1 MALDS
6 AQPHG
11 IVRSSKA
18 GAALYS
24 VLVNIVLI
32 AAKLL
37 VGLLTGSV
45 AILADAAHSFLDL
58 SASIFAFA
66 GIRTAAKPADEDHA
80 WGHAK
85 AENISS
91 LIQMFLLGATCIA
104 IVIESV
110 RRLVVPGTVRVAW
123 YSFVVV
129 LAAMVID
136 IVVSRYLQRV
146 SRAHGGSAAL
156 DADALH
162 FASDLWASLAVLIGI
177 TLVAVF
183 DFQVADPLAGIAVAI
198 IIGTTAIEQGRRT
211 TQVLLDAMPDRPTL
225 QAIERILESDP
236 RLHGYHTLRARQA
249 GTHVMLDG
257 SVHVDGSLSLAQAH
271 EGGHA
276 ASGRIPRELPVLT
289 DAVVHVQA
297 VDDDAHGCP
306 PVRGTPH

>member
-6 AQPHG
+6 AQPQG
-11 IVRSSKA
+11 IVRPSKA
-18 GAALYS
+18 GAALAW
-24 VLVNIVLI
+24 VLFNTSLT

-45 AILADAAHSFLDL
+45 ATLADAALSFLDL
-58 SASIFAFA
+58 SASFFAYA
-66 GIRTAAKPADEDHA
+66 GTRTAAKPADEGHA
-80 WGHAK
+80 FGHAK
-85 AENISS
+85 AENVSS

-110 RRLVVPGTVRVAW
+110 RRLVVPGTVRVGW

-129 LAAMVID
+129 LAAVVID

-156 DADALH
+156 EADALH

-183 DFQVADPLAGIAVAI
+183 DFQVADPLAGIAVAA

-225 QAIERILESDP
+225 QAIERILGSDP

-249 GTHVMLDG
+249 GQHAMLDG
-257 SVHVDGSLSLAQAH
+257 SVHVDGSLSLGQAQDRK
-271 EGGHA
+271 
-276 ASGRIPRELPVLT
+276 S
-289 DAVVHVQA
+289 VV
-297 VDDDAHGCP
+297 
-306 PVRGTPH
+306 

>member
-1 MALDS
+1 MHHAPAAGSRRLD
-6 AQPHG
+6 
-11 IVRSSKA
+11 SKA

-32 AAKLL
+32 GAKLL

-58 SASIFAFA
+58 SASIFAYA

-80 WGHAK
+80 FGHAK

-104 IVIESV
+104 ILIESV
-110 RRLVVPGTVRVAW
+110 RRLVVAATVRVAW
-123 YSFVVV
+123 YSFAVV

-136 IVVSRYLQRV
+136 IVISRYLQGV

-156 DADALH
+156 EADALH
-162 FASDLWASLAVLIGI
+162 FSSDLWASLAVLIGI

-183 DFQVADPLAGIAVAI
+183 GLRVADPLAGIAVAI

-211 TQVLLDAMPDRPTL
+211 TQVLLDAMPDRPTVT
-225 QAIERILESDP
+225 AIERILESDP
-236 RLHGYHTLRARQA
+236 QLHGYHALRARQA
-249 GTHVMLDG
+249 GMHVFLDV
-257 SVHVDGSLSLAQAH
+257 SVHVDGTLTLAQAH
-271 EGGHA
+271 EVGHA
-276 ASGRIPRELPVLT
+276 VSERIKRELPVVT
-289 DAVVHVQA
+289 DAVVHVEP
-297 VDDDAHGCP
+297 VDDEAHG
-306 PVRGTPH
+306 

>member
-1 MALDS
+1 MAVDHV
-6 AQPHG
+6 QPRG
-11 IVRSSKA
+11 VVRPSKT

-32 AAKLL
+32 ADKLL

-58 SASIFAFA
+58 SASIFAYA

-85 AENISS
+85 AENVSS

-129 LAAMVID
+129 LSAVVID
-136 IVVSRYLQRV
+136 IVVSRYLQSV
-146 SRAHGGSAAL
+146 SKAHGGSAAL

-162 FASDLWASLAVLIGI
+162 FASDLWASIAVFIGL
-177 TLVAVF
+177 TLVAIF
-183 DFQVADPLAGIAVAI
+183 GFQWADPAAGIAVAI
-198 IIGTTAIEQGRRT
+198 IIGTTAIRQGRET
-211 TQVLLDAMPDRPTL
+211 TQVLLDAMPDRKTL
-225 QAIERILESDP
+225 AAIERILETDP
-236 RLHGYHTLRARQA
+236 QLHGYHALRARQA
-249 GTHVMLDG
+249 GKSVLLDV
-257 SVHVDGSLSLAQAH
+257 SVHVDGNLTLAQAH
-271 EGGHA
+271 EVGHA
-276 ASGRIPRELPVLT
+276 VSERIQRELPVGT
-289 DAVVHVQA
+289 DAVVHVEPVA
-297 VDDDAHGCP
+297 DEAHG
-306 PVRGTPH
+306 

>member
-1 MALDS
+1 MDQAGARVSRRLDS
-6 AQPHG
+6 
-11 IVRSSKA
+11 KA
-18 GAALYS
+18 AAALYS
-24 VLVNIVLI
+24 VAVTLVLI
-32 AAKLL
+32 GDTLT
-37 VGLLTGSV
+37 VGLLTGRV

-58 SASIFAFA
+58 SASSFALA
-66 GIRTAAKPADEDHA
+66 GIRTAQKPADEDHA

-123 YSFVVV
+123 FSFVVV

-177 TLVAVF
+177 TLVAGF
-183 DFQVADPLAGIAVAI
+183 DFQVADPPAGISVAI
-198 IIGTTAIEQGRRT
+198 IIGATAIQQGRPPT
-211 TQVLLDAMPDRPTL
+211 PVPLHAIPARPPPP
-225 QAIERILESDP
+225 A
-236 RLHGYHTLRARQA
+236 LHPNL
-249 GTHVMLDG
+249 G
-257 SVHVDGSLSLAQAH
+257 S
-271 EGGHA
+271 
-276 ASGRIPRELPVLT
+276 
-289 DAVVHVQA
+289 
-297 VDDDAHGCP
+297 
-306 PVRGTPH
+306 

>member
-1 MALDS
+1 MAMDH
-6 AQPHG
+6 AQPRG
-11 IVRSSKA
+11 IVRPSKA

-58 SASIFAFA
+58 SASIFAYA

-129 LAAMVID
+129 LAAVIID
-136 IVVSRYLQRV
+136 IVVSRYLQGV

-162 FASDLWASLAVLIGI
+162 FASDLWASLAVLAGI
-177 TLVAVF
+177 TIVAVF
-183 DFQVADPLAGIAVAI
+183 NFQIADPLAGIAVAI
-198 IIGTTAIEQGRRT
+198 IIGTTAIEQGRQTPCPTAKPLPRSSASYRVIRGSTDITLCVPARRASTSCWTSRCTSTGTYPWRRRT
-211 TQVLLDAMPDRPTL
+211 R
-225 QAIERILESDP
+225 SDTP
-236 RLHGYHTLRARQA
+236 SRS
-249 GTHVMLDG
+249 G
-257 SVHVDGSLSLAQAH
+257 SSKSYQ
-271 EGGHA
+271 
-276 ASGRIPRELPVLT
+276 
-289 DAVVHVQA
+289 
-297 VDDDAHGCP
+297 
-306 PVRGTPH
+306 

>member
-1 MALDS
+1 LQDSRRLD
-6 AQPHG
+6 P
-11 IVRSSKA
+11 KA

-32 AAKLL
+32 GAKLL

-58 SASIFAFA
+58 SASIFAYA

-80 WGHAK
+80 FGHAK

-91 LIQMFLLGATCIA
+91 LIQMFLLGATCVA
-104 IVIESV
+104 VVIESV
-110 RRLVVPGTVRVAW
+110 RRLVVSTPVRVAW

-129 LAAMVID
+129 LGAMVID

-156 DADALH
+156 EADALH

-183 DFQVADPLAGIAVAI
+183 GFRIADPLAGIAVAV

-211 TQVLLDAMPDRPTL
+211 TQVLLDAMPDRKTL
-225 QAIERILESDP
+225 AAIERILESDP
-236 RLHGYHTLRARQA
+236 QLHGYHALRARQA
-249 GTHVMLDG
+249 GMHVLLDV
-257 SVHVDGSLSLAQAH
+257 SVHVDGNLTLAQAH
-271 EGGHA
+271 EVGHA
-276 ASGRIPRELPVLT
+276 VSERIRRELPVVT
-289 DAVVHVQA
+289 DAVVHVEP
-297 VDDDAHGCP
+297 VDDEAHG
-306 PVRGTPH
+306 

>member
-1 MALDS
+1 MDE
-6 AQPHG
+6 AQLAPTPR
-11 IVRSSKA
+11 IDDKA
-18 GAALYS
+18 VAALYS
-24 VLVNIVLI
+24 VAVSVVWIG
-32 AAKLL
+32 AKLV
-37 VGLLTGSV
+37 VGFLTGSV

-91 LIQMFLLGATCIA
+91 LVQMFLLGATCIA

-110 RRLVVPGTVRVAW
+110 RRLVVAGSVRVAW

-136 IVVSRYLQRV
+136 IVVSRYLQSV
-146 SRAHGGSAAL
+146 SRSHGGSAAL
-156 DADALH
+156 ESDALH

-183 DFQVADPLAGIAVAI
+183 DFRLADPLAGIAVAI

-211 TQVLLDAMPDRPTL
+211 TQVLLDAMPARATL
-225 QAIERILESDP
+225 EGIERILKSDR
-236 RLHGYHTLRARQA
+236 RLHGYHALRARQA
-249 GTHVMLDG
+249 GKHVLLDV
-257 SVHVDGSLSLAQAH
+257 SVHVDGNLSLAQAH
-271 EGGHA
+271 EVCHA
-276 ASGRIPRELPVLT
+276 VSERIQRELPMVT
-289 DAVVHVQA
+289 DAVVHVEP
-297 VDDDAHGCP
+297 VDDETHG
-306 PVRGTPH
+306 

>member
-1 MALDS
+1 LHLQDTRRLD
-6 AQPHG
+6 P
-11 IVRSSKA
+11 KA

-32 AAKLL
+32 GAKLL

-58 SASIFAFA
+58 SASIFAYA
-66 GIRTAAKPADEDHA
+66 GIRTAAKPADEGHA
-80 WGHAK
+80 FGHAK

-91 LIQMFLLGATCIA
+91 LIQMFLLGATCVA
-104 IVIESV
+104 VVIESV
-110 RRLVVPGTVRVAW
+110 RRLVVSTPVRVAW

-129 LAAMVID
+129 LGAMVID

-156 DADALH
+156 EADALH

-183 DFQVADPLAGIAVAI
+183 GFRIADPLAGIAVAV

-225 QAIERILESDP
+225 AAIERILEGDP
-236 RLHGYHTLRARQA
+236 QLHGYHALRARQA
-249 GTHVMLDG
+249 GMHVLLDV
-257 SVHVDGSLSLAQAH
+257 SVHVDGNLTLAQAH
-271 EGGHA
+271 EVGHA
-276 ASGRIPRELPVLT
+276 VSERIRRELPVVT
-289 DAVVHVQA
+289 DAVVHVEP
-297 VDDDAHGCP
+297 VDDEAHG
-306 PVRGTPH
+306 

>member
-1 MALDS
+1 VELPLAL
-6 AQPHG
+6 P
-11 IVRSSKA
+11 VMM
-18 GAALYS
+18 
-24 VLVNIVLI
+24 
-32 AAKLL
+32 
-37 VGLLTGSV
+37 
-45 AILADAAHSFLDL
+45 
-58 SASIFAFA
+58 A

-110 RRLVVPGTVRVAW
+110 RRLVVPGTVRVGW

-136 IVVSRYLQRV
+136 IVVSRYLQSV

-162 FASDLWASLAVLIGI
+162 FASDLWASLAVLVGI

-183 DFQVADPLAGIAVAI
+183 NFQIADPLAGIAVAI

-225 QAIERILESDP
+225 AAIERILESDP
-236 RLHGYHTLRARQA
+236 RLHGYHPLRARPCTA
-249 GTHVMLDG
+249 PCAARPRPCHRVRAKKEGPAN
-257 SVHVDGSLSLAQAH
+257 GSLCRRTGNRAGYALVAGLTPGLSLKNCLF
-271 EGGHA
+271 
-276 ASGRIPRELPVLT
+276 SSI
-289 DAVVHVQA
+289 
-297 VDDDAHGCP
+297 
-306 PVRGTPH
+306 

>member
-1 MALDS
+1 MGQVASTSRID
-6 AQPHG
+6 G
-11 IVRSSKA
+11 KA
-18 GAALYS
+18 VAALYS
-24 VLVNIVLI
+24 VAVNVVLI

-58 SASIFAFA
+58 SASIFAYA

-91 LIQMFLLGATCIA
+91 LVQMFLLGATCIA

-110 RRLVVPGTVRVAW
+110 RRLVVAGSVRIAW

-136 IVVSRYLQRV
+136 IVVSRYLQSV

-156 DADALH
+156 DSDALH
-162 FASDLWASLAVLIGI
+162 FASDLWASLAVLVGI

-183 DFQVADPLAGIAVAI
+183 DFKLADPLAGIAVAI

-211 TQVLLDAMPDRPTL
+211 PQVLLDAWHDRPTL
-225 QAIERILESDP
+225 DAIERILKSDP
-236 RLHGYHTLRARQA
+236 RLHGYHALRARQA
-249 GTHVMLDG
+249 GKHVLLDV
-257 SVHVDGSLSLAQAH
+257 SVHVDGKLSLAQAH
-271 EGGHA
+271 KVGHA
-276 ASGRIPRELPVLT
+276 VSERIQQELPVVT
-289 DAVVHVQA
+289 DAVVHVEP
-297 VDDDAHGCP
+297 VDDAAHG
-306 PVRGTPH
+306 

>member
-1 MALDS
+1 MDQAEARASRRLDS
-6 AQPHG
+6 
-11 IVRSSKA
+11 KA
-18 GAALYS
+18 AAALYS
-24 VLVNIVLI
+24 VAVNLVLI
-32 AAKLL
+32 GAKLL

-45 AILADAAHSFLDL
+45 AILADAA
-58 SASIFAFA
+58 
-66 GIRTAAKPADEDHA
+66 HA

-110 RRLVVPGTVRVAW
+110 RRLVVPGIVRVAW

-129 LAAMVID
+129 LAAIVID

-146 SRAHGGSAAL
+146 SQAHGGSAAL

-198 IIGTTAIEQGRRT
+198 IIGTTAIE
-211 TQVLLDAMPDRPTL
+211 
-225 QAIERILESDP
+225 RILGSDP

-249 GTHVMLDG
+249 GKHVMLDV

-271 EGGHA
+271 EVGHA
-276 ASGRIPRELPVLT
+276 VSARIRRELPLVS
-289 DAVVHVQA
+289 DAVVHVEP
-297 VDDDAHGCP
+297 VDDDAHG
-306 PVRGTPH
+306 